1 MNSWN
6 EKTIVEKIATIIS
19 GIALCVWIVF
29 EILGRRGSVSFAET
43 AGYIAVSVVCVS
55 EAIVYWRTKRVFS
68 YIAIGGTV
76 CIISALVLLSL

>member
-6 EKTIVEKIATIIS
+6 EKTIIEKIATIIS
-19 GIALCVWIVF
+19 GIALCVWVVF
-29 EILGRRGSVSFAET
+29 DILGRIGNVSFAET
-43 AGYIAVSVVCVS
+43 AGYIAVCVICVS

-68 YIAIGGTV
+68 YIAIVGTV